1 MIRAP
6 RTLFDIED
14 GHMLR
19 GAARHLTVMWEC
31 WTDSEP
37 GKAPPLLPRAQMSGV
52 SSGDPAVDPM
62 ACPCGAERHPIQAHH
77 QPRIHPRQTGGV
89 ADMTDD
95 LPNTYRIREA
105 WLEAL
110 ADSPGVLWVW
120 GEMLTRICDSPE
132 VGG

>member
-1 MIRAP
+1 
-6 RTLFDIED
+6 
-14 GHMLR
+14 
-19 GAARHLTVMWEC
+19 
-31 WTDSEP
+31 
-37 GKAPPLLPRAQMSGV
+37 
-52 SSGDPAVDPM
+52 
-62 ACPCGAERHPIQAHH
+62 
-77 QPRIHPRQTGGV
+77 
-89 ADMTDD
+89 MTDD